1 MNKIIKACPFSFI
14 GSKGNE
20 PLSACLKDGCY
31 FWDKEIGPAGCIFF
45 KVLFLRAVNEKNLA
59 FESENFDAWNRQQ
72 NNKKDENR
80 FDYV

>member
-1 MNKIIKACPFSFI
+1 MNKIIKACPLSFI
-14 GSKGNE
+14 GQKAGVE
-20 PLSACLKDGCY
+20 LPGCIGENCV